1 MINGL
6 YTSARGMIALEKQ
19 TDLVSNNMA
28 NVNTTGFKGQEAA
41 FESFPEMLM
50 SRIDETGSHV
60 IGEKGTGSRVSE
72 TYTNFGAGQV
82 RKTDNKLDFAIE
94 GSGFFVVE
102 APWGRA
108 YTRNGNFKVNQD
120 GQLVTDQGYPVL
132 GENGPIET
140 NGRPINVGEG
150 GMVQIDG
157 IIRDQISLVDFDNS
171 QQLER
176 AGDNLY
182 RAGEDTDELEA
193 GGNIRQGYLEGSNVN
208 VIKGMT
214 QLIKATRM
222 YELNQKMIQSHDET
236 LSKAVNEVGRLG

>member
-1 MINGL
+1 M
-6 YTSARGMIALEKQ
+6 
-19 TDLVSNNMA
+19 
-28 NVNTTGFKGQEAA
+28 
-41 FESFPEMLM
+41 
-50 SRIDETGSHV
+50 
-60 IGEKGTGSRVSE
+60 
-72 TYTNFGAGQV
+72 
-82 RKTDNKLDFAIE
+82 
-94 GSGFFVVE
+94 E

-108 YTRNGNFKVNQD
+108 YTRNGNFIVNQD